1 MRSSAPNIPVCWIV
15 LPRKTE
21 AAAEI
26 AKKVVYS
33 DMTAKEYLLAN
44 KMFTEEEID
53 RILDPVKLVYPI
65 KVDEPKDE

>member
-1 MRSSAPNIPVCWIV
+1 MDKSAGIV
-15 LPRKTE
+15 TALCPIIGYVK
-21 AAAEI
+21 AAEI

-53 RILDPVKLVYPI
+53 KILDPVKLVYPI